1 MKKKFKII
9 LASVLCLGVIIIGG
23 AVAFL
28 ASESDQFDNTFIVGT
43 VDAELIEVFNG
54 EELTGGNSQT
64 TSVPCTPGTTIDKKA
79 YVKFTGNGRAFA
91 YIRVDVPIDLCDQ
104 IVDENG
110 ALTGETANAVTLN
123 LDDVGLSRENKW
135 YYLNTAYGT
144 TKEDEG
150 IVSYYFYYIGYLDNE
165 NPQTLTSPIDS
176 VSIAN
181 MLIRNDDVG
190 KNYDITVTA
199 YALQCN
205 DPNALPT
212 KVWHDSGLKF

>member
-1 MKKKFKII
+1 MKFNFKPII
-9 LASVLCLGVIIIGG
+9 AVLLIAVIAIGG
-23 AVAFL
+23 AASFL
-28 ASESDQFDNTFIVGT
+28 ASESKEHQNSFKVGT
-43 VDAELIEVFNG
+43 LDVQLIEEFNG
-54 EELTGGNSQT
+54 ETLTGGNSQT

-123 LDDVGLSRENKW
+123 LGDVGIGRLNKW
-135 YYLNTAYGT
+135 RHLNGLDGT

-150 IVSYYFYYIGYLDNE
+150 IISYYFYYVGYLDNE

-199 YALQCN
+199 YALQCS
-205 DPNALPT
+205 DPDALPT
-212 KVWHDSGLKF
+212 LVWRESGLKY